1 MKQIV
6 YRALKVLPVILFLG
20 VLVSGCVSSYNIGN
34 IGMIEPGKGSA
45 VQELYIDKYKM
56 KIHVIPFGEESEYI
70 YSISLK
76 NKYDGSVIK
85 KIKSTMNIEKYPS
98 LSMKRD
104 RHHHSKQ
111 MIKSGI
117 EPIID
122 TLSNDYDYKYKFN
135 GKGKYKLTIK
145 LTEIDGK
152 ELEKENHISFDQE
165 VR

>member
-1 MKQIV
+1 MKQ
-6 YRALKVLPVILFLG
+6 KVIRTLRIFPVLIFLG

-34 IGMIEPGKGSA
+34 IGMIEHGKSSA
-45 VQELYIDKYKM
+45 VQELYFDKYKM
-56 KIHVIPFGEESEYI
+56 KMHVIPFGEEYEYI

-76 NKYDGSVIK
+76 DKYDGTVIK
-85 KIKSTMNIEKYPS
+85 KVKSTMNIKKYPT
-98 LSMKRD
+98 LAMRRD

-111 MIKSGI
+111 MLKSGI

-135 GKGKYKLTIK
+135 GKGKYELTIK

-152 ELEKENHISFDQE
+152 ELEKDILVSFDQE
-165 VR
+165 VK